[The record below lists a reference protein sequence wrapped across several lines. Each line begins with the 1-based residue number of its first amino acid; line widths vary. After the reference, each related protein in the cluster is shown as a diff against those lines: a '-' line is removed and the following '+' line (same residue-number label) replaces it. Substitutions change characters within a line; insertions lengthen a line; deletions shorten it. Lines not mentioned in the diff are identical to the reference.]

1 MGPYQ
6 VNMNRPGTT
15 WFIPLTDAGYL
26 NSALINFMDCWH
38 MYFIDE
44 WNGGRPAGTEK
55 WIGEGKLEMRTTIAA
70 EEQLIFVKK
79 RLSAHAYPRE
89 VEFVAELPKTPSGK
103 VQRYVLRQREV
114 DAAQRASA
122 G

>member
-15 WFIPLTDAGYL
+15 WFTPLTDAGYL

-55 WIGEGKLEMRTTIAA
+55 WIGEGKLEMATSIAA
-70 EEQLIFVKK
+70 QEQPVFQGE
-79 RLSAHAYPRE
+79 SYPTRMQIQKNPPPPQAMGLGHWGYCG
-89 VEFVAELPKTPSGK
+89 FNPQSLF
-103 VQRYVLRQREV
+103 
-114 DAAQRASA
+114 RAMPEI
-122 G
+122 